1 MLRLHVVCT
10 EPYVLFFRLYS
21 RLLKQRSRSDHA
33 TTRHQ
38 STPHISISTWRKQL
52 QPLGVGCTLQA
63 GMHIHMTEG
72 ESLFA
77 LFNPD
82 ASLARSRCDRGAHP
96 RAEAQP
102 QPPPRPAAPAA
113 VAAAAV
119 AAARQAGAWPQHLPA
134 RSSGRQPRRA
144 ARSPRCASPAA
155 ARRTGRRSRASLSS
169 SRQRR
174 PLRQRRP
181 PPRRWSSGRAR
192 RAPY

>member
-21 RLLKQRSRSDHA
+21 RLLKQRSRSDH
-33 TTRHQ
+33 TPPV

-63 GMHIHMTEG
+63 GMHIHLTAAECV
-72 ESLFA
+72 FV

-102 QPPPRPAAPAA
+102 QPQPRPAAPAA

-155 ARRTGRRSRASLSS
+155 GRRTGRRSRASLSS

>member
-21 RLLKQRSRSDHA
+21 RLLKQRSRSDHTPPVHTTHQYQHLAKTAA
-33 TTRHQ
+33 TAGCWLYLTGRHAH
-38 STPHISISTWRKQL
+38 SHGSGKSEF
-52 QPLGVGCTLQA
+52 V
-63 GMHIHMTEG
+63 
-72 ESLFA
+72 

-102 QPPPRPAAPAA
+102 QPQPRPAAPAA

-155 ARRTGRRSRASLSS
+155 GRRTGRRSRASLSS